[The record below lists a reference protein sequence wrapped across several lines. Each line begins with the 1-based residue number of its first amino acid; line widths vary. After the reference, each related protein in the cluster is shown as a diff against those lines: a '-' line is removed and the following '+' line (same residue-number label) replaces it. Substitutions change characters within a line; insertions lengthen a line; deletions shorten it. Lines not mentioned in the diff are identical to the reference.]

1 MTLRVAMVA
10 LVVVAGAAAGASRP
24 KLAELSGEQLASIGT
39 DDMNDAIWLEL
50 ASRVDGVL
58 DGSNVLFT
66 LLSYLMAVVG

>member
-10 LVVVAGAAAGASRP
+10 LVVVVAGAAAGASRP
-24 KLAELSGEQLASIGT
+24 KLAELSSIGT

-50 ASRVDGVL
+50 ARRVDGVL